1 MINELKL
8 IVDYAYDNI
17 PIYRKIYQQ
26 KPKIESI
33 ADFQKLPYIRLS
45 DFFNCKI
52 DDVIS
57 DVVDVVSILPP
68 IENKS
73 IFPFPRL
80 ESAHDRD
87 MRYEIFY
94 FLLEQMNI
102 AENSSF
108 VVLTDTEHSY
118 FCGEIV
124 SNLLFYKHPT
134 SMIMIRD
141 HSESEI
147 TDWINR
153 IQPDYLIIG
162 TKRIFAEISEWKVYS
177 IIDINS
183 PFQRENFVLQNI
195 EYKNIYAINEIGWI
209 GISNNKGGYIY
220 PNDYFY
226 VESDPA
232 DNILTITTLTS
243 DMLPFIRYKTTDK
256 CIITG
261 KNSFQIT
268 YIGEH

>member
-1 MINELKL
+1 
-8 IVDYAYDNI
+8 
-17 PIYRKIYQQ
+17 
-26 KPKIESI
+26 
-33 ADFQKLPYIRLS
+33 
-45 DFFNCKI
+45 
-52 DDVIS
+52 
-57 DVVDVVSILPP
+57 
-68 IENKS
+68 
-73 IFPFPRL
+73 
-80 ESAHDRD
+80 
-87 MRYEIFY
+87 
-94 FLLEQMNI
+94 
-102 AENSSF
+102 
-108 VVLTDTEHSY
+108 
-118 FCGEIV
+118 
-124 SNLLFYKHPT
+124 
-134 SMIMIRD
+134 
-141 HSESEI
+141 
-147 TDWINR
+147 
-153 IQPDYLIIG
+153 LIIG